1 MKQSDIDAI
10 KERIT
15 QEARYMDMI
24 NQASAEPINTIYIV
38 YVLISFISGM
48 IFGFILGKLL

>member
-1 MKQSDIDAI
+1 MRQTDIDAI

-15 QEARYMDMI
+15 QEARYMEMI
-24 NQASAEPINTIYIV
+24 NQAEPINTIYIV